1 MGTLDTLHDDVAMAR
16 EYAVLG
22 AYTSS
27 LALYDRAAQSVAR
40 YLRDIVDITDRGK
53 WSRVRE
59 DLVAEAKLVKE
70 IMRELAHFRVPP
82 GSSGSATSNTGGG
95 GEYATNYEEEGGGNN
110 ASGFGPAA
118 VRGSTNSSSSS
129 HVEDDGDG
137 LAPSRRQANGGVAG
151 AGRARGRGPAFQ
163 FNQQSDALENG
174 SGNGKV
180 DDEFGGANEGRDRDD
195 GRWSP
200 PPPKEK
206 PRASSVGPQRGS
218 ELPAWEQRKQQQQQQ
233 LQSGRGVGGN
243 AIIPNRPSLGRQ
255 GGGGGQSSGQQSS
268 NPSSSSSSGVNGGR
282 PPKQLMKAPLPPQA
296 KARATNSSSLQQQ
309 QQQQQQGRGSSGSS
323 NSSSSS
329 SVPNRS
335 SSTDSDNNINGS
347 SPPPPR
353 PRYSEVHRGAVDSD
367 LIERLEREMLDL
379 APNVKWSDIAGLDDA
394 KGVLQ
399 EAVVLPM
406 MLRNFFSGVRKPW
419 RGVLLYGPPGTGKTL
434 LAKAVATECR
444 TTFFNVSASS
454 LASKWR
460 GDGEKLVRILFDMA
474 KYYAPTVVFFDE
486 VDSIASKRSDG
497 EQDASR
503 RMKTEMLVCMDG
515 ISNDTSSG
523 VSEGDEGND
532 GGGEDGEGGE
542 LTAAGSKIVMVLGA
556 TNQPWELDDAFK
568 RRFEKRIYIP
578 LPGPEER
585 KVLLRLCLQ
594 KIKLADGIDTDAL
607 AALLNNYSGAD
618 IAVVCK
624 HAAYAPM
631 RHKQAEVQRKFPR
644 ADQMRERVLAIQASE
659 AEIMNAGIT
668 QSDFEEAISA
678 NKPSASGGNLK
689 HFEEYARDHGST

>member
-1 MGTLDTLHDDVAMAR
+1 MSSLETLSDDVAMAR

-22 AYTSS
+22 AYDSS

-40 YLRDIVDITDRGK
+40 YLREIADTSDRGK

-59 DLVAEAKLVKE
+59 DLVAEARLVKE

-82 GSSGSATSNTGGG
+82 GSGNIESDENSGISKGFHQG
-95 GEYATNYEEEGGGNN
+95 
-110 ASGFGPAA
+110 SGQA
-118 VRGSTNSSSSS
+118 GS
-129 HVEDDGDG
+129 GDSDH
-137 LAPSRRQANGGVAG
+137 PQQHQRKGGVVG

-163 FNQQSDALENG
+163 FNNNDLDG
-174 SGNGKV
+174 GGGGK
-180 DDEFGGANEGRDRDD
+180 DDDGGDGGGGEGHTSD

-200 PPPKEK
+200 PPPKDK

-218 ELPAWEQRKQQQQQQ
+218 DLPAWERKQQQQQQ
-233 LQSGRGVGGN
+233 PQNSNIRSNLPIS
-243 AIIPNRPSLGRQ
+243 RPSLGKQ
-255 GGGGGQSSGQQSS
+255 SGGGGGGGGGGGQYPSTSSNSSGAAI
-268 NPSSSSSSGVNGGR
+268 NSGGGGR

-296 KARATNSSSLQQQ
+296 KARVSGGSSSQQS
-309 QQQQQQGRGSSGSS
+309 QQQGRGNSTNNNS
-323 NSSSSS
+323 NSSSALPPKSGSS
-329 SVPNRS
+329 SS
-335 SSTDSDNNINGS
+335 DYDNNINTNSGGGGGGS
-347 SPPPPR
+347 TAPR
-353 PRYSEVHRGAVDSD
+353 PKYSEVHRGAVDSD

-523 VSEGDEGND
+523 VSEGSEGGD
-532 GGGEDGEGGE
+532 GSTGEGEDGEGE
-542 LTAAGSKIVMVLGA
+542 LSAAGSKIVMVLGA

-631 RHKQAEVQRKFPR
+631 RHKQAEVLRKFPR
-644 ADQMRERVLAIQASE
+644 ADQMRERVLAIQAAE

-668 QSDFEEAISA
+668 QSDFEEAINA

>member
-1 MGTLDTLHDDVAMAR
+1 MSNNLDALPDDVAMAR

-27 LALYDRAAQSVAR
+27 LALYDRAAQSIAR
-40 YLRDIVDITDRGK
+40 YLRDIVDTTDRGK

-59 DLVAEAKLVKE
+59 DLVAEARLVKE
-70 IMRELAHFRVPP
+70 IMRELTHFRIPP
-82 GSSGSATSNTGGG
+82 GSGSTSNTSG
-95 GEYATNYEEEGGGNN
+95 GEFLNDEENGEGQ
-110 ASGFGPAA
+110 
-118 VRGSTNSSSSS
+118 
-129 HVEDDGDG
+129 
-137 LAPSRRQANGGVAG
+137 APSTRRQTGSGVAG

-163 FNQQSDALENG
+163 FNQSNDDNG
-174 SGNGKV
+174 GGGNSKI
-180 DDEFGGANEGRDRDD
+180 DDDTHDGREKDD

-206 PRASSVGPQRGS
+206 PRASSVGPQRGA
-218 ELPAWEQRKQQQQQQ
+218 ELPAWERKQHQQP
-233 LQSGRGVGGN
+233 STAGRGVGN
-243 AIIPNRPSLGRQ
+243 AIAPNRPSLGKQ
-255 GGGGGQSSGQQSS
+255 GGGGGGGGGGQST
-268 NPSSSSSSGVNGGR
+268 NSSSAVPTGSNVGR

-296 KARATNSSSLQQQ
+296 KARALNSSSSQSQS
-309 QQQQQQGRGSSGSS
+309 QQQQQGRGVSSGVNASS
-323 NSSSSS
+323 NPSRSSINGSSLSSSSS
-329 SVPNRS
+329 SY
-335 SSTDSDNNINGS
+335 S
-347 SPPPPR
+347 SPSDIDNANGGAPPPR

-523 VSEGDEGND
+523 VSEGGDEGNE
-532 GGGEDGEGGE
+532 GGEDGGGGGGE
-542 LTAAGSKIVMVLGA
+542 GDMTAAGSKIVMVLGA

-607 AALLNNYSGAD
+607 ASLLNNYSGAD

-644 ADQMRERVLAIQASE
+644 ADQMRERVLAIQAAE

-668 QSDFEEAISA
+668 QTDFEEAIAA